1 MTLIAPRVIRGN
13 RGDIASR
20 YAILAELESA
30 GVPVGA
36 VFASRPEHVPSADRT
51 HILPYGPIY
60 NLWPGAAGLKAV
72 RNADM
77 VLWTGG
83 LDLQDDSSLLKLVHM
98 WLVFA
103 TYRLLGL
110 DIILVMQGAG
120 PIDTRAGRWLSR
132 RVLALVRLALVR
144 DKESF
149 DLLSSL
155 ANPDKLRLSADGIF
169 LSGFDEAPTPQSTSL
184 IEKLT
189 AGARGPV
196 IGLNVRLWFHFA
208 NSIVP
213 YQFARDAYR
222 TRSETHMS
230 ILIDQLAHVVA
241 TLRKEHDARIVLLS
255 MYEPG
260 VEPWEDDIQFLERL
274 KERFAGDEEVRLL
287 VEDIPITAFSALLG
301 RFNLMIGMRLHSAL
315 IALRMGTPAIHIAY
329 TRKGHAIYSGL
340 GLSDWLVPVEAVMKT
355 PNLLI
360 DMVRSILAD
369 PKSLARVQSVRD
381 TAIAQNREALL
392 GAVAAAT
399 GAQT

>member
-1 MTLIAPRVIRGN
+1 MSLVLPRVIRGN

-20 YAILAELESA
+20 YAIIAELERA
-30 GVPVGA
+30 GIPVDA
-36 VFASRPEHVPSADRT
+36 VFASRAEHVPHPDRK
-51 HILPYGPIY
+51 HILPYGPVY
-60 NLWPGAAGLKAV
+60 NLWPGTAGLRAIARAKI
-72 RNADM
+72 

-98 WLVFA
+98 WIVFA
-103 TYRLLGL
+103 SYRLLGL

-120 PIDTRAGRWLSR
+120 PIETRAGRWLSR

-149 DLLSSL
+149 DLLATL

-169 LSGFDEAPTPQSTSL
+169 LFGFDETPPPPSKVL
-184 IEKLT
+184 IEELT

-222 TRSETHMS
+222 ARSETQMS
-230 ILIDQLAHVVA
+230 ILIDRLADVVA
-241 TLRKEHDARIVLLS
+241 TLRTEHDARIVLLS

-260 VEPWEDDIQFLERL
+260 VEPWEDDIPFLERL
-274 KERFAGDEEVRLL
+274 KERFSGDDEVRLL
-287 VEDIPITAFSALLG
+287 VDDIPITAFSALLG

-329 TRKGHAIYSGL
+329 TRKGHAIYTGL
-340 GLSDWLVPVEAVMKT
+340 GLSDWLVPVETVMTT
-355 PNLLI
+355 PALLI
-360 DMVRSILAD
+360 DTVRSILAS
-369 PKSLARVQSVRD
+369 PKSLARVEAVRD
-381 TAIAQNREALL
+381 TAIAQNRKALL
-392 GAVAAAT
+392 GAVATAT

>member
-1 MTLIAPRVIRGN
+1 M
-13 RGDIASR
+13 
-20 YAILAELESA
+20 
-30 GVPVGA
+30 
-36 VFASRPEHVPSADRT
+36 PSADRT

-60 NLWPGAAGLKAV
+60 NLWPGAAGLKAL